1 MPIAGASGNVSKN
14 QATLGGDAGAYLIIA
29 FRARII

>member
-1 MPIAGASGNVSKN
+1 MAIAGTSGDVSKN

-29 FRARII
+29 FKAVII